1 MFQGAELL
9 EAPGSSPGTEKL
21 GAASARPLPHKG
33 MAGSIS
39 NRINPHEFRQ
49 ARITPFLRFLSLLV
63 LVLDRLVRVRRAMLK
78 AK

>member
-1 MFQGAELL
+1 
-9 EAPGSSPGTEKL
+9 
-21 GAASARPLPHKG
+21 

-63 LVLDRLVRVRRAMLK
+63 LDRLVRVRRAMLK